1 MGVNGCNNRC
11 MVKIHNLKITPEI
24 LSLIAEIDEFKGA
37 WQALSLLE
45 PERLLA
51 LKKVATIESIG
62 SSTRIEGS
70 DLSDRDVE
78 ALLSK
83 LKIKLLKTRSE
94 QEVAGYAELMEL
106 VFQSWEGIY
115 ISENHIKQ
123 LHRDLLRYSKKDE
136 YHRGKYKK
144 SSNEVVAFDA
154 KGKQIGVIFK
164 PATPFDTSRLMKE
177 LVAWF
182 KEAIEVQSIHP
193 LLVIA
198 VFVVVFLQIHPFQD
212 GNGRLSRILTTLFL
226 LRSGYSYVPYSSLE
240 NIIEQNKEGY
250 YFALRETQ
258 KTIYTKK
265 QNWQLW
271 IVFFLQA
278 LQKQVKRLKKKIE
291 YEKNILSNLPSLSVK
306 ILEHVREQGRVKI
319 GDMIKIT
326 KVSRN
331 TLKEHFRILVKKGY
345 LMKHGHGRGTWYNLI
360 HKGKKTEIRGG
371 QKRNRK

>member
-1 MGVNGCNNRC
+1 MIGT
-11 MVKIHNLKITPEI
+11 HSLKITPEI

-70 DLSDRDVE
+70 DLSDQDVE
-78 ALLSK
+78 KLLGN
-83 LKIKLLKTRSE
+83 LKAKFLKTRSQ

-106 VFQSWEGIY
+106 VFQSWENIR

-144 SSNEVVAFDA
+144 SSNEVAAFDT

-164 PATPFDTSRLMKE
+164 SATPFDTPRLIKE
-177 LVAWF
+177 LVSWF
-182 KEAIEVQSIHP
+182 KEALESQSLHP
-193 LLVIA
+193 LLSVA

-226 LRSGYSYVPYSSLE
+226 LRSGYAYVPYSSLE
-240 NIIEQNKEGY
+240 NIVEQSKDSY
-250 YFALRETQ
+250 YLALRKTQ
-258 KTIYTKK
+258 KTIYNKNP
-265 QNWQLW
+265 NWQPWVL
-271 IVFFLQA
+271 FFLQA
-278 LQKQVKRLKKKIE
+278 LQKQVKRLVKKLE
-291 YEKNILSNLPSLSVK
+291 YEKTILSDLPSLSVK
-306 ILEHVREQGRVKI
+306 ILECAKKKGRVTI
-319 GDMIKIT
+319 GDMIRIT
-326 KVSRN
+326 GVSRN
-331 TLKEHFRILVKKGY
+331 TLKEHFRVLVKKKY
-345 LMKHGHGRGTWYNLI
+345 LIKHGHGRGVWYSLSS
-360 HKGKKTEIRGG
+360 
-371 QKRNRK
+371 KR

>member
-11 MVKIHNLKITPEI
+11 MIRIHSLKITPNI
-24 LSLIAEIDEFKGA
+24 LSLIAEIDEFKGT
-37 WQALSLLE
+37 WKSLGLLE

-78 ALLSK
+78 KLLSN
-83 LKIKLLKTRSE
+83 LKIKLFKTRNE

-106 VFQSWEGIY
+106 IFQSWESIR
-115 ISENHIKQ
+115 INENHIKQ

-144 SSNEVVAFDA
+144 SSNEVIAFDA

-177 LVAWF
+177 LVAWAREVL
-182 KEAIEVQSIHP
+182 EAQSLHP
-193 LLVIA
+193 LLAIA
-198 VFVVVFLQIHPFQD
+198 VFVVAFLQIHPFQD

-226 LRSGYSYVPYSSLE
+226 LRSGYTYVPYSSLE
-240 NIIEQNKEGY
+240 NIVEQNKESY
-250 YFALRETQ
+250 YLALRKTQ

-265 QNWQLW
+265 PDWQPW
-271 IVFFLQA
+271 ILFFLRA
-278 LQKQVKRLKKKIE
+278 LQKQVKRLMKKIE
-291 YEKNILSNLPSLSVK
+291 YEKTILSDLPSLSVK
-306 ILEHVREQGRVKI
+306 ILEQVRKQGRVTI

-326 KVSRN
+326 GISRN
-331 TLKEHFRILVKKGY
+331 TLKEHFRALIKKEH
-345 LMKHGHGRGTWYNLI
+345 LIKHGHGRGVWYSLSS
-360 HKGKKTEIRGG
+360 
-371 QKRNRK
+371 

>member
-1 MGVNGCNNRC
+1 MGVNGCKNRC
-11 MVKIHNLKITPEI
+11 MIRTHSLKITPEI
-24 LSLIAEIDEFKGA
+24 LSFIAEIDEFKGA
-37 WQALSLLE
+37 WRALSVLE

-70 DLSDRDVE
+70 GLSDRDVE
-78 ALLSK
+78 KLLSN

-94 QEVAGYAELMEL
+94 QEVAGYAELIEL
-106 VFQSWEGIY
+106 VFQSWESIR

-164 PATPFDTSRLMKE
+164 PATPFDTPRLMKE
-177 LVAWF
+177 LVTWF
-182 KEAIEVQSIHP
+182 KEVREVQSIHP
-193 LLVIA
+193 LLAVA

-226 LRSGYSYVPYSSLE
+226 LRSGYVYVPYSSLE
-240 NIIEQNKEGY
+240 NIIEQNKENY
-250 YFALRETQ
+250 YLALRKTQ

-265 QNWQLW
+265 PNWQPW
-271 IVFFLQA
+271 ILFFLQT

-291 YEKNILSNLPSLSVK
+291 YEKNIISDLPSLSVA
-306 ILEHVREQGRVKI
+306 ILEYAREHGRVKI
-319 GDMIKIT
+319 GDMIKVT

-331 TLKEHFRILVKKGY
+331 TLKEHFRTLVKKGY
-345 LMKHGHGRGTWYNLI
+345 LMKHSHGRGTWYNLI
-360 HKGKKTEIRGG
+360 HKGEKSGIKSS
-371 QKRNRK
+371 QKRKLK